1 MENHWNKKVELL
13 YRNCGTNWAV
23 FIRGAAD
30 DVEYEFY
37 GMYNHGATDGEIQWQ
52 TPENAYFWT
61 TQKKLKKC
69 LTNRALFYLL
79 NSAEAL
85 EENDPAAHAN
95 ACKGIKGGFLPQA
108 KLMAE
113 ALMGEMVQQSNL
125 MTFGHTHNTYELG
138 QVSAESSEDQ
148 ISNGPSTVQVHIN
161 RLMGSL

>member
-30 DVEYEFY
+30 DVEQEFY

-61 TQKKLKKC
+61 TREKLEKC
-69 LTNRALFYLL
+69 LTNRALFWLL
-79 NSAEAL
+79 NQDGH
-85 EENDPAAHAN
+85 EESDEEEL
-95 ACKGIKGGFLPQA
+95 LPVA
-108 KLMAE
+108 KQMAE
-113 ALMGEMVQQSNL
+113 TLMGEMVQQSNL
-125 MTFGHTHNTYELG
+125 MTFGNTYDTYELG
-138 QVSAESSEDQ
+138 EVSAESSEEH
-148 ISNGPSTVQVHIN
+148 INNGPSTVQVNIS